1 MVSSNVAASC
11 GNAGK
16 LAAGMRRALELLEFR
31 PRALPVSW
39 DLWRSRTLGR
49 T

>member
-1 MVSSNVAASC
+1 MVSSHVVASC

-16 LAAGMRRALELLEFR
+16 LAAGVRRALELLEFR
-31 PRALPVSW
+31 SRALPVSW
-39 DLWRSRTLGR
+39 GLWRSRTLGR